1 MDVEGVRLATPIAR
15 QSTSTADDE
24 EPSHSQCMRA
34 VWVDGGRLA
43 MPEGENEQEH
53 RWQGEDSKSFNMV
66 WQLYRPGYGNA
77 VELTTGAQSCPEY
90 SKSQACVCV
99 WVS

>member
-1 MDVEGVRLATPIAR
+1 
-15 QSTSTADDE
+15 
-24 EPSHSQCMRA
+24 
-34 VWVDGGRLA
+34 

-77 VELTTGAQSCPEY
+77 VELTTGARSCLVQY
-90 SKSQACVCV
+90 
-99 WVS
+99 

>member
-1 MDVEGVRLATPIAR
+1 
-15 QSTSTADDE
+15 
-24 EPSHSQCMRA
+24 MRA

-77 VELTTGAQSCPEY
+77 VELTTGAHSFPWQWQG
-90 SKSQACVCV
+90 QAWVCV
-99 WVS
+99 ALLSGQRMPQLWIC